1 MSPFYRHLH
10 IAGRADILC
19 NDSLN
24 SLLIEGFNQ
33 INLFMFKLTLQPYSS
48 GKLNS

>member
-19 NDSLN
+19 NDASYSLN
-24 SLLIEGFNQ
+24 SLLIEGFNE
-33 INLFMFKLTLQPYSS
+33 INLFMIGF
-48 GKLNS
+48 LN